1 MAEATTVPTTGRAWH
16 LIARPAGW
24 PTDADFALREEPVR
38 APRAGEVLVRNR
50 YLSLDPYMR
59 GRMND
64 AKSYTPPFRLDEPM
78 TGDAVGEVLASEAE
92 GFEPGDLVLHQ
103 LGWREFAT
111 LPARYATP
119 LPAAGE
125 VPVTAYLGVL
135 GMTGL
140 TAYVGLREIAKVR
153 EGDVVFVSGAG
164 GAVGG
169 VAGQL
174 ARLMGASRVIGSA
187 GGEEKVRVLTEEFG
201 FDAGLDYRAAPIGEQ
216 LAKAAPEGID
226 VYFDNVGGDH
236 LEAAFDVLNL
246 HGRVAICGLISAYN
260 ATAPQVA
267 PRNLPLILGKRLRV
281 EGFLVPDHADLRPTF
296 LDEAGRWLAEGKLVH
311 RETVTDGIE
320 QAVDAFLG
328 MMRGANTGKSLVRLD
343 G

>member
-1 MAEATTVPTTGRAWH
+1 MAQATTVPTTGRAWH
-16 LIARPAGW
+16 LIARPVGW

-38 APRAGEVLVRNR
+38 QPRAGEVLVRNR

-64 AKSYTPPFRLDEPM
+64 ARSYVPPFRLDEAM

-92 GFEPGDLVLHQ
+92 GLAPGDLVSHPF
-103 LGWREFAT
+103 GWREFAT
-111 LPARYATP
+111 LPARYASP
-119 LPAAGE
+119 LPAVGE
-125 VPVTAYLGVL
+125 VPVTAHLGVL

-169 VAGQL
+169 AAGQL

-187 GGEEKVRVLTEEFG
+187 GGAEKVRALTEELG
-201 FDAGLDYRAAPIGEQ
+201 FDAGIDYRAAPIGEQ
-216 LAKAAPEGID
+216 LPEAAPKGID

-236 LEAAFDVLNL
+236 LEAALDVLNV
-246 HGRVAICGLISAYN
+246 HGRVAVCGSISGYN
-260 ATAPQVA
+260 ATRPPTG
-267 PRNLPLILGKRLRV
+267 PRNLQLIVGKRLRV
-281 EGFLVPDHADLRPTF
+281 EGFLVSDHSELRSAF
-296 LDEAGRWLAEGKLVH
+296 LAEVGPWLAEGKLVH

-328 MMRGANTGKSLVRLD
+328 MMRGVNTGKSLVRLD